1 MASTSRVHQCSTA
14 LACIVLSVLTYSTS
28 AIPIPW
34 ETADP
39 DQTQAPP
46 EPAGG
51 FHLRLSE
58 DISVTATEDAAVLK
72 RFTIDINNAG
82 LGHDRELFSKTRS
95 GFDNI
100 NGIFRPSNGYYFL
113 STTVHVSVVQET
125 SISHSENSTD
135 GEGEKEAEE
144 PSVTVSICIN
154 ENCGDSA

>member
-14 LACIVLSVLTYSTS
+14 LVCIVLSALTYSTS

-34 ETADP
+34 EIPDA

-58 DISVTATEDAAVLK
+58 DISVTATDDVAVLK
-72 RFTIDINNAG
+72 RFTIDINNG
-82 LGHDRELFSKTRS
+82 LGNNRELFSKTRS

-113 STTVHVSVVQET
+113 STVVHVSLVEEA
-125 SISHSENSTD
+125 SSSPSENSTD
-135 GEGEKEAEE
+135 GGGEKDDEK